1 MIRWLAVI
9 FLALM
14 LFSALLP
21 WLEKLG
27 VGRVPGDVR
36 FRLFGRVVFLPFG
49 SALVWYLLVL
59 VIAHWV

>member
-14 LFSALLP
+14 IFSVLLP
-21 WLEKLG
+21 GLHKLG

-36 FRLFGRVVFLPFG
+36 FRLFGQIICLPFG
-49 SALVWYLLVL
+49 SALIGYLLVL
-59 VIAHWV
+59 LIAQVL